1 MRGSTKVRY
10 LQPLMSEET
19 SIVEDLEVI
28 KELIRES
35 FPEYLPRKQL
45 DIKEEADKIK
55 EREGY

>member
-45 DIKEEADKIK
+45 DTKKEVDTIEPDD
-55 EREGY
+55 

>member
-1 MRGSTKVRY
+1 MRGSTKVRD

-45 DIKEEADKIK
+45 DIKK
-55 EREGY
+55 EVDTIEPDD